1 VHVMRIKL
9 AALVGGLIGA
19 AAIALAVPMGGSAQ
33 AATLAHAPTAASAT
47 QASSGTARTDAPD
60 YTAKVTL
67 TVRCGKFVGKI
78 NHGGTG
84 GILNRAY
91 LQVEGKLSSSCN
103 STTYLQVRYD
113 TGITTVPEQDIGHA
127 GARRTVD
134 IDWETHSIEGTYGH
148 IGARVG
154 TTDGMPKGK
163 IRWGAWTDV

>member
-1 VHVMRIKL
+1 MRIRLTAL
-9 AALVGGLIGA
+9 ASGLIGA
-19 AAIALAVPMGGSAQ
+19 GVIALAVPLSGSAQ
-33 AATLAHAPTAASAT
+33 AATLPYAPAAASAT
-47 QASSGTARTDAPD
+47 HASSGVARTDAPN
-60 YTAKVTL
+60 YTANVTL

-113 TGITTVPEQDIGHA
+113 TGITTVPEQTIGHA
-127 GARRTVD
+127 GARHTVD
-134 IDWETHSIEGTYGH
+134 VDWETHSIEGTYGH

-163 IRWGAWTDV
+163 IHWGAWRDV